1 MLAVLGLIFGIV
13 VGVLIDPT
21 VPTWLQPFLP
31 VAVVAGLD
39 ALLGAGRA
47 WLEGTFQDRVF
58 VMSFFW
64 NVVVACL
71 LVFLGTQLGVGSAM
85 TTAVVVVLGIR
96 IFSNTASIRRLILTA
111 GAGAR
116 PRKRAK
122 RLPGPRRVKRGR
134 RHSTTPR

>member
-13 VGVLIDPT
+13 VCVLIDPT

-47 WLEGTFQDRVF
+47 WLEGTFRDRVF

-96 IFSNTASIRRLILTA
+96 IFSNTASIRRLIFKA
-111 GAGAR
+111 
-116 PRKRAK
+116 
-122 RLPGPRRVKRGR
+122 
-134 RHSTTPR
+134 